1 MKIIVIGAGMYVTGR
16 NNSGVGTVL
25 SSLSQLSKEMKI
37 EKVTVIA
44 SSITSSKSVDSA
56 INRINKILN
65 SSLQVDYYDLEHNT
79 IESLFNNDDYD
90 CTIIATPDNLHFQ
103 QALLSFQNYFH
114 VLCVK
119 PLVVNT
125 DENRELIK
133 LQIENNL
140 LGMVEYHKRY
150 DEANLYTKKIIHD
163 GSLGDLLY
171 YQVDYSQRIDIPMK
185 TFTNWVEDT
194 DIFQY
199 LGVHYVDLFYF
210 LTGYI
215 PYRLVAYGTDGILK
229 EHGINTYDSI
239 HVSIIWKRD
248 DGGECITTFNTNWID
263 PECTSALSDQKYKLV
278 GTKGRIENDHKNRG
292 IELVTDESKIQHPNP
307 YFSDYLFDANGK
319 KQFSGYGYQSIRQF
333 VLDARD
339 VISGNF
345 EISYFEDKRPT
356 FKQAMISTAVIESVH
371 KSLTNKSNWENIN
384 AQI

>member
-65 SSLQVDYYDLEHNT
+65 SSLQVDYYDLVNNR
-79 IESLFNNDDYD
+79 IEELFSNDNYD
-90 CTIIATPDNLHFQ
+90 CTIIATPDNLHYQ
-103 QALLSFQNYFH
+103 HCLLSLENKNH

-125 DENRELIK
+125 NENRELIK

-150 DEANLYTKKIIHD
+150 DEANLYTKKIIND

-171 YQVDYSQRIDIPMK
+171 YQVDYSQRIGIPLK
-185 TFTNWVEDT
+185 TFSGWVDNA

-210 LTGYI
+210 ITGYI
-215 PYRLVAYGTDGILK
+215 PVRLIAYGTNGILK
-229 EHGINTYDSI
+229 QNGINTYDSI

-248 DGGECITTFNTNWID
+248 DEGECITVFNTNWID

-278 GTKGRIENDHKNRG
+278 GTRGRIENDHKNRG

-307 YFSDYLFDANGK
+307 YFSDYLFDPNGK

-333 VLDARD
+333 IMDARD
-339 VISGNF
+339 VISGNY

-356 FKQAMISTAVIESVH
+356 FKQAMISTAIIESVH
-371 KSLTNKSNWENIN
+371 KSLSNKSNWESIN